1 MYEMPSWQSESY
13 DKYYSTI
20 HLYTDDNLN
29 KISDDIKMYADKIG
43 LGVAKYDEMGNVIE
57 LQYFLF
63 GDFSDYQWVKNNLY
77 DEYTSEW
84 GARINSASICTKGN
98 FDGYWYYYFIKDS
111 DEKIISLNR
120 ISVYN
125 EKQEILSQEEIGD
138 NDIATAFVVDHDV
151 LYTYVENKDTKTIYR
166 IYLPEMKKDTYIV
179 SFMQQP
185 LFVLLVP
192 EDSDHLCYQTYGT
205 EYYEKYSE
213 IRNDKDKFY
222 NLLVNNDCKL
232 DKDDF
237 YNTYEN
243 SLDEPNY
250 HQYVNMIN
258 YCFKNQYGED
268 LLQQYRYDYDYKNN
282 KLEVTA
288 VDDIYYIVY

>member
-1 MYEMPSWQSESY
+1 ME
-13 DKYYSTI
+13 
-20 HLYTDDNLN
+20 
-29 KISDDIKMYADKIG
+29 
-43 LGVAKYDEMGNVIE
+43 
-57 LQYFLF
+57 
-63 GDFSDYQWVKNNLY
+63 
-77 DEYTSEW
+77 
-84 GARINSASICTKGN
+84 
-98 FDGYWYYYFIKDS
+98 
-111 DEKIISLNR
+111 
-120 ISVYN
+120 
-125 EKQEILSQEEIGD
+125 
-138 NDIATAFVVDHDV
+138 
-151 LYTYVENKDTKTIYR
+151 
-166 IYLPEMKKDTYIV
+166 KDTYIV

-237 YNTYEN
+237 YNTYED
-243 SLDEPNY
+243 SLDDPNY
-250 HQYVNMIN
+250 NQYVNMIN